1 MGKYL
6 SLGFILAI
14 ALFLITS
21 VMINHSSNT
30 TNMQAIDTG
39 IKTSVLGEMRN
50 NEDTDGY
57 GMRAKDVVAVITQE
71 VTENQSDS
79 KKTTT
84 IDFKFFEDEEGNKP
98 IPSKEDIGKI
108 ENNISLTKEEKEV
121 ELKKLFDSVISN
133 NSIIKSVQ
141 YKVNLYNSR
150 DVTTNSSGETIIKDG
165 AQAESSTENRIILN
179 KTL

>member
-50 NEDTDGY
+50 NEDTDVY
-57 GMRAKDVVAVITQE
+57 GMRAKDVVAVITEE

-84 IDFKFFEDEEGNKP
+84 IDFKFFSDEDGNSP
-98 IPSKEDIGKI
+98 IEYNKAIAD
-108 ENNISLTKEEKEV
+108 NTV
-121 ELKKLFDSVISN
+121 
-133 NSIIKSVQ
+133 IKSVQ
-141 YKVNLYNSR
+141 YKVNLYNSK

-179 KTL
+179 KSL

>member
-57 GMRAKDVVAVITQE
+57 GMRAKDVVAVITEE

-84 IDFKFFEDEEGNKP
+84 INFKFFSDEDGNSP
-98 IPSKEDIGKI
+98 IEYNKAIAD
-108 ENNISLTKEEKEV
+108 NTV
-121 ELKKLFDSVISN
+121 
-133 NSIIKSVQ
+133 IKSVQ
-141 YKVNLYNSR
+141 YKVNLYNSK

-179 KTL
+179 KSL